1 MTDDQKNPPAQP
13 EFGELAP
20 EGWSWNPEA
29 NAPHTPETLK
39 AAETAAKAA
48 AKAKAAVAEA
58 NAKAAEREKARASLL
73 NPAPK
78 ATKRDQSPGAEA
90 PAKPEKPAKPQKP
103 TKAPK
108 SAPAIFV
115 APPAATS
122 DQSAAPQQ
130 TLAQQTR
137 SQQTRS
143 QQALSDQSLS
153 EDEKKTR
160 AVALAKLASD
170 RFITWGLLGVAVF
183 SVASGLGDYVNLTR
197 TLNAAFDQLNAMEPG
212 LNLAPYSNLGFAT
225 ALGWGIVFTQAV
237 IIGLT
242 FWWAIRRMRVGKMA
256 FWVPV
261 VGFAISS
268 VAVLVLMIFAFV
280 ADPTAWNT
288 VLTYIQDTAATT
300 SSQST

>member
-90 PAKPEKPAKPQKP
+90 PAKPEKPTKP
-103 TKAPK
+103 TK

-130 TLAQQTR
+130 TLA
-137 SQQTRS
+137 QQTRS